1 MLTIIN
7 FKLTIMSKFE
17 KIATFI
23 AVVEENGFAAA
34 ARKKAVS
41 TAAISRQITGLE
53 KDLGVQLLKRTTR
66 KIALTRVG
74 EDYFQQCKKVLRELH
89 DAESSILKSKNE
101 ATGEL
106 HVMANRYFAITHIV
120 PKLAEFMRLNP
131 KLHINFQ
138 LAERFP
144 NLEKE
149 GIDILFGVSIEG
161 SDDLVRRKVAST
173 RYVLCASPEY
183 FKKYGIPKNPA
194 DLIKHRYITHNIR
207 KPDNVIG
214 FKGDKEVHVDPILRL
229 NDTYAMK
236 ECALRGIGIVN
247 LHDYMVMEDIRKG
260 ELVEIL
266 GEYQEPQKNVY
277 LYYQQSRYLQP
288 KIRKFIDF
296 YMLKKIFN

>member
-1 MLTIIN
+1 
-7 FKLTIMSKFE
+7 MSKFE

-23 AVVEENGFAAA
+23 VVVEENGFAAA
-34 ARKKAVS
+34 ARKKGVS
-41 TAAISRQITGLE
+41 TAAISRQITALE
-53 KDLGVQLLKRTTR
+53 KDLGTQLLKRTTR
-66 KIALTRVG
+66 QISLTHVG
-74 EDYFQQCKKVLRELH
+74 EEYFQQCKKALREFQ
-89 DAESSILKSKNE
+89 DAENSILKSKHE

-106 HVMANRYFAITHIV
+106 HIMANRYFSITHIL
-120 PKLAEFMRLNP
+120 PKLTEFMRLNS

-173 RYVLCASPEY
+173 RYVLCESPEY
-183 FKKYGIPKNPA
+183 FKKYGTPKTLT

-207 KPDNVIG
+207 KPDNVIV
-214 FKGDKEVHVDPILRL
+214 FKDDKEIHVDPILRL

-236 ECALRGIGIVN
+236 ECALHGIGMVN
-247 LHDYMVMEDIRKG
+247 LHDYMVMDEIRKG
-260 ELVEIL
+260 KLVEIFR
-266 GEYQEPQKNVY
+266 EYQEPQKNIY

-296 YMLKKIFN
+296 YTTN